1 MKLPLSGRMEVTMTE
16 ELRKER
22 LTLPDGPLRV
32 VLDTDTYNEVD
43 DQFAL
48 AYLLS
53 SPERLRP
60 EAIYAAPFYNQ
71 RSQSAG
77 DGMEKSYE
85 EILRVLQCIGKDP
98 AGFAFRGASNFL
110 TSLERPVSSPAVE
123 DLIQRAL
130 SSQESP
136 LYVVAIGAITNVAS
150 AILIEPAIID
160 HIVVVWLGGHV
171 VTMESNREFNLCGDL
186 LASQYIFDC
195 GVPLI
200 HMPCFGVTSHL
211 LTTVPDLEA
220 CLRGKNALCDMLC
233 HRVADFTS
241 DPFGW
246 AKEIWDVGAVAYLVN
261 PGWFDSRIMPCPRIT
276 DDCHWAW
283 DENRHSFRTCFF
295 LNRNGIFRDLYTKLG
310 GISG

>member
-1 MKLPLSGRMEVTMTE
+1 M
-16 ELRKER
+16 
-22 LTLPDGPLRV
+22 
-32 VLDTDTYNEVD
+32 
-43 DQFAL
+43 
-48 AYLLS
+48 
-53 SPERLRP
+53 
-60 EAIYAAPFYNQ
+60 
-71 RSQSAG
+71 
-77 DGMEKSYE
+77 
-85 EILRVLQCIGKDP
+85 
-98 AGFAFRGASNFL
+98 
-110 TSLERPVSSPAVE
+110 
-123 DLIQRAL
+123 
-130 SSQESP
+130 
-136 LYVVAIGAITNVAS
+136 VAIGAITNVAS

-171 VTMESNREFNLCGDL
+171 VTMESNQEFNLCGDL

-283 DENRHSFRTCFF
+283 DENRHSFRTCFLKPQRYF
-295 LNRNGIFRDLYTKLG
+295 PGSVYKIGWHFRLILRETTRVCRFNRVKILNRNVENFDLFALPLL
-310 GISG
+310 S

>member
-1 MKLPLSGRMEVTMTE
+1 MTE

-32 VLDTDTYNEVD
+32 VLDTDAYNEVD

-53 SPERLRP
+53 SPERLRS

-77 DGMEKSYE
+77 DGMEKSYD
-85 EILRVLQCIGKDP
+85 EILRILQCMGKDP
-98 AGFAFRGASNFL
+98 TGFAFRGASNFL
-110 TSLERPVSSPAVE
+110 ASLDTPVSSPAVE

-136 LYVVAIGAITNVAS
+136 LYVVSIGAITNVAS

-171 VTMESNREFNLCGDL
+171 VTMESNREFNLYGDL

-200 HMPCFGVTSHL
+200 HMPCLGVTSHL

-220 CLRGKNALCDMLC
+220 CLRGKNPLCDMLC
-233 HRVADFTS
+233 DRVADFTG

-246 AKEIWDVGAVAYLVN
+246 AKELWDVGAVAYLVN
-261 PGWFDSRIMPCPRIT
+261 PDWFDSRIMPCPRIT
-276 DDCHWAW
+276 DDCHWTW
-283 DENRHSFRTCFF
+283 DGNRHSFRTCFF
-295 LNRNGIFRDLYTKLG
+295 LSRNGIFRDLYTKLS
-310 GISG
+310 GITGKC